1 MRTVPLIP
9 ARAGRPEN
17 RVDPASMIEN
27 EPRVLTTARDARA
40 VMLAGGAFQ
49 AMLALVAAGGV
60 AVLALLSSKAAE
72 PLGLTLLAVLASV
85 GVFFL
90 FGLAAQHVRFFQ
102 SSTSADLL
110 QAIVEAGDAGVQ
122 VTDESGR
129 VLHVNRAFRSLVGT
143 NDLGEVNTLEA
154 VFAGE
159 ARGAESLFRLARASE
174 RGLHHSEDIVLGEES
189 AKPGRTRHYRLA
201 VKPIEVPG
209 AATEWGRLTLWQLVD
224 TTAERAREAE
234 ALAALESRLQH
245 YDELPLG
252 LLVAGSDGRIGHVN
266 DRLIEW
272 LGLAPDACARGLKLT
287 DLVSDDS
294 AALLASLAGRPEG
307 VPGRIDLDLICDD
320 GRRWPA
326 TLLIVAHAGL
336 LSVAVLERAEE
347 ERSGRAA
354 RSAEVRFSRFFQSAP
369 FGIAMVDNSGRIV
382 SANAAFARL
391 LLDGTAQR
399 GADSIELLARGDA
412 ETRRNVETALA
423 AALEGKANIPPFDIT
438 VEAKDREF
446 SRQIYMTS
454 LVRPG
459 AAGEA
464 AILYVIDVTDQ
475 KALELKVAQ
484 GQKMEA
490 VGTLAG
496 GIAHDFNNVLTAIIG
511 FSDLLLQTHKPADPA
526 YKNIVSIKSS
536 ANRAAGLVAQLL
548 AFSRRQTL
556 QPKVLQLGDVLTDLS
571 VLLNRLLGEK
581 IDLKIVSGRDL
592 WLVKADRTQLE
603 QVMINLSVNA
613 RDAMM
618 PKGGRLTVRTRN
630 IAERE
635 SQKLE
640 GEGVA
645 RGEYVL
651 IEVEDTGAGMTAEVM
666 AKVFEPF
673 FTTMAV
679 GKGTGLGLATV
690 YGIVKQTG
698 GYIVPTSEPGEG
710 TTFRVYLPRHIAE
723 GDDGVVASST
733 TKKVPPRDLT
743 GTGRVLLVEDED
755 AVRRFAVE
763 ALRSKGY
770 DVLQASDG
778 IEALEVMKENGNRV
792 DIVVSDVIMP
802 EMDGPTLLKELRKTN
817 PKLKFIFV
825 SGYPDDAFKNNLDPN
840 SEYAFLPKPY
850 SLAQIA
856 AVVKEQL
863 AR

>member
-1 MRTVPLIP
+1 MTEAKPP
-9 ARAGRPEN
+9 RAPS
-17 RVDPASMIEN
+17 A
-27 EPRVLTTARDARA
+27 ARDAKA
-40 VMLAGGAFQ
+40 MMLGGGAFQ
-49 AMLALVAAGGV
+49 AMLALIAAGGV
-60 AVLALLSSKAAE
+60 ALLALMASRAAE
-72 PLGLTLLAVLASV
+72 PLGFTLLAVLASV

-90 FGLAAQHVRFFQ
+90 FGLAAQHIRFFEA
-102 SSTSADLL
+102 TSATDLL
-110 QAIVEAGDAGVQ
+110 RAMVEAIDVGAQ
-122 VTDESGR
+122 ITDEAGR
-129 VLHVNRAFRSLVGT
+129 VLHANRAFRELAGT
-143 NDLGEVNTLEA
+143 NDLGEANTLES

-159 ARGAESLFRLARASE
+159 AGGAEALFRLSRAME
-174 RGLHHSEDIVLGEES
+174 RGQTHSENISVGQQGS
-189 AKPGRTRHYRLA
+189 RQGHARCYRLA
-201 VKPIEVPG
+201 VKPVEVPG
-209 AATEWGRLTLWQLVD
+209 AATEWGRLTLWQLAD
-224 TTAERAREAE
+224 ITQERAREAE
-234 ALAALESRLQH
+234 ALAAVESRLSH
-245 YDELPLG
+245 YDELPIG
-252 LLVAGSDGRIGHVN
+252 ILVADGDGRIGYVN
-266 DRLIEW
+266 DRLIDW
-272 LGLAPDACARGLKLT
+272 LGLTPDACARGLTLA
-287 DLVSDDS
+287 DLVSDDG
-294 AALLASLAGRPEG
+294 AALLASLAGQRNG
-307 VPGRIDLDLICDD
+307 GHHRIDLDLICDD

-326 TLLIVAHAGL
+326 TLLAAPRSGIL
-336 LSVAVLERAEE
+336 TLAVLERADE
-347 ERSGRAA
+347 ERQARTA

-369 FGIAMVDNSGRIV
+369 FGIAMVDKRGRIV

-391 LLDGTAQR
+391 LLDGAAQR
-399 GADSIELLARGDA
+399 GGDAIELLARGRP
-412 ETRRNVETALA
+412 ETRASVEAALA
-423 AALEGKANIPPFDIT
+423 AALEGKANIPPFCIE

-446 SRQIYMTS
+446 TRQVYMTS

-464 AILYVIDVTDQ
+464 AILYLIDVTDQ

-511 FSDLLLQTHKPADPA
+511 FSDLLLQTHKPGDPA

-536 ANRAAGLVAQLL
+536 ANRAAGLVSQLL

-592 WLVKADRTQLE
+592 WFVKADRTQLE

-613 RDAMM
+613 RDAML
-618 PKGGRLTVRTRN
+618 PNGGRLTIRTRN
-630 IAERE
+630 VAERE

-640 GEGVA
+640 GQGMA

-651 IEVEDTGAGMTAEVM
+651 IEVEDTGTGMTPEVM

-673 FTTMAV
+673 FTTKTI

-698 GYIVPTSEPGEG
+698 GYILPASVPGEG
-710 TTFRVYLPRHIAE
+710 TTFRVYLPRHLADSE
-723 GDDGVVASST
+723 EEVAT
-733 TKKVPPRDLT
+733 TTSKKKERPRDLT

-763 ALRSKGY
+763 ALKSKGY

-778 IEALEVMKENGNRV
+778 IEALDVMKANGNRV

>member
-1 MRTVPLIP
+1 MRTVPLVR

-27 EPRVLTTARDARA
+27 EPRAMAAARDARA
-40 VMLAGGAFQ
+40 VMLGGGAFQ

-60 AVLALLSSKAAE
+60 AVLALMSSKAAE

-129 VLHVNRAFRSLVGT
+129 ALHVNRAFRSLVGI
-143 NDLGEVNTLEA
+143 NDLGEANTLEA

-174 RGLHHSEDIVLGEES
+174 RGLAHSEDIVLGEES
-189 AKPGRTRHYRLA
+189 AKRGQTRYYRLA

-209 AATEWGRLTLWQLVD
+209 AATEWGRLTLWQLID

-252 LLVAGSDGRIGHVN
+252 LLVAGGDGRIGHVN

-294 AALLASLAGRPEG
+294 AALLTSLAGRPEG

-336 LSVAVLERAEE
+336 LSIAVLERAEE

-399 GADSIELLARGDA
+399 GADAIELLARGDA
-412 ETRRNVETALA
+412 ETRKSVETALA

-446 SRQIYMTS
+446 ARQIYMTS

-536 ANRAAGLVAQLL
+536 ANRAAELVAQLL

-673 FTTMAV
+673 FTTKAV

-698 GYIVPTSEPGEG
+698 GYIIPTSEPGEG
-710 TTFRVYLPRHIAE
+710 TTFRVYLPRHVSE
-723 GDDGVVASST
+723 GDDEVVASST